1 MSLVNAQL
9 RQYTWRLLTI
19 QVIFVAIAAAATL
32 FRFDGETAGALVYG
46 GAIALAGSLILMWY
60 GRRSE
65 SAGSNLARNA
75 SLIYGSAI
83 TRFFTTLALFAVGI
97 AGLRL
102 TPIPLLLGF
111 VTGVA
116 AQLFSTALVPGKKT
130 WRQKR

>member
-9 RQYTWRLLTI
+9 QQYTRRLLTL
-19 QVIFVAIAAAATL
+19 QVVFVAVAAAATL
-32 FRFDGETAGALVYG
+32 LRFGADIAGALIFG
-46 GAIALAGSLILMWY
+46 GSIAWVGTLILMWY

-65 SAGSNLARNA
+65 RVGSNLARNA

-83 TRFFTTLALFAVGI
+83 TRFFMTLALFAVGI
-97 AGLRL
+97 AWLRL
-102 TPIPLLLGF
+102 APLPLFLGF

-116 AQLFSTALVPGKKT
+116 AQVFSTALVPGKKT